1 MVRSAVLA
9 MGILMAS
16 LACADNRDSAFEE
29 ALHAARNN
37 DWSGLAEAEK
47 RLADDHPLRAY
58 LEFHRLRAALPELSP
73 QRVVDYGERYSD
85 SPLPNDIRQHAL
97 VAYAKEER
105 WRDVL
110 KVYDRAPRSTELRC
124 YYLRAQW
131 ETGNDSVLSRARQIW
146 LSGRSQ
152 PSSCNPVFDAA
163 RDQGVIGG
171 QEIWQRLL
179 LAFDHGATGLMRYLT
194 DMQTGADAT
203 AGEWLARLYRDPERL
218 RELPEGIR
226 GERREQLLSA
236 ALRRMAYTDTVRAL
250 ELFQQES
257 ANLGL
262 KDPALRERA
271 AERIAWY
278 STIRGI
284 EENRQW
290 LDGWLVSNGNV
301 DTLDQRARRSVIEQR
316 WDELPDWVARLPA
329 AMREDSRWQ
338 YWLGRAAEENGNDE
352 NARAL
357 WSQAAEHRN
366 FYGFLAAE
374 RLGQAPRFSNVS
386 PATDDGALTQPALA
400 RVALLRDIDEPQLAW
415 DEWNWMLWH
424 SSEGQRRRLAQHA
437 LDQGWYDLAV
447 QASIQ
452 ARAWNVLAWRFPA
465 AHRDLFVA
473 AARRH
478 DLDPW
483 LTMAVARRESAFYPH
498 ARSPVGA
505 QGLMQLMPGTARQVA
520 LDAGQTPPGDRQI
533 MNPGT
538 NVALGTRYLADLLER
553 FDGNRVLALAAYNA
567 GPHRVDD
574 WLAEEDEAVPVDVW
588 IESIPFYETREYVQ
602 AVLTYRVLFQ
612 GLHGD
617 REDLALL
624 RPAERGTPYSL
635 AMME

>member
-9 MGILMAS
+9 IGILVVS
-16 LACADNRDSAFEE
+16 LACADNSDSVFEE
-29 ALHAARNN
+29 ALHAARND
-37 DWSGLAEAEK
+37 DWNGLAQAQK
-47 RLADDHPLRAY
+47 RLSDDHPLQAY
-58 LEFHRLRAALPELSP
+58 LEFHRLRAALPDLSP
-73 QRVVDYGERYSD
+73 QRVVEYGERYPD
-85 SPLPNDIRQHAL
+85 SPLPDDIRQHAL
-97 VAYAKEER
+97 VAYAKESR

-110 KVYDRAPRSTELRC
+110 KVYDRAPRGTELRC

-131 ETGNDSVLSRARQIW
+131 ENGDKGVLPQVRELW
-146 LSGRSQ
+146 LSGSSR
-152 PSSCNPVFDAA
+152 PSSCDPLFEAA
-163 RDQGVIGG
+163 R
-171 QEIWQRLL
+171 
-179 LAFDHGATGLMRYLT
+179 
-194 DMQTGADAT
+194 
-203 AGEWLARLYRDPERL
+203 
-218 RELPEGIR
+218 
-226 GERREQLLSA
+226 
-236 ALRRMAYTDTVRAL
+236 
-250 ELFQQES
+250 ELFEQES

-290 LDGWLVSNGNV
+290 LDGWLANNGSA

-329 AMREDSRWQ
+329 AARDDSRWQ
-338 YWLGRAAEENGNDE
+338 YWLGRAAEENGDDE
-352 NARAL
+352 AARAH
-357 WSQAAEHRN
+357 WGRAAGQRN

-374 RLGQAPRFSNVS
+374 RLGQAPVFSNAS
-386 PATDDGALTQPALA
+386 PATDDSAPTQPGLA
-400 RVALLRDIDEPQLAW
+400 RVALLREIDEPQLAW

-424 SSEGQRRRLAQHA
+424 SSEGQRRKLAQHA
-437 LDQGWYDLAV
+437 LQQGWYDLVV

-465 AHRDLFVA
+465 AHRDLFVN

-483 LTMAVARRESAFYPH
+483 LSMAVARRESAFYPH

-505 QGLMQLMPGTARQVA
+505 QGLMQLMPGTARKVA
-520 LDAGQTPPGDRQI
+520 RDAGQTPPDARQVMDPDI
-533 MNPGT
+533 
-538 NVALGTRYLADLLER
+538 NVALGTRYLAELLER
-553 FDGNRVLALAAYNA
+553 FNGNRVLALAAYNA

-574 WLAEEDEAVPVDVW
+574 WLAEEEDAVPADVW

-612 GLHGD
+612 GLHGN
-617 REDLALL
+617 REELVLL
-624 RPAERGTPYSL
+624 RPDERGTPYSL
-635 AMME
+635 AMMD

>member
-9 MGILMAS
+9 IGILVAS
-16 LACADNRDSAFEE
+16 LACADNSDSVFEE
-29 ALHAARNN
+29 ALHAARND
-37 DWSGLAEAEK
+37 DWNGLAQAQK
-47 RLADDHPLRAY
+47 RLSDDHPLQAY
-58 LEFHRLRAALPELSP
+58 LEFHRLRAALPDLSP
-73 QRVVDYGERYSD
+73 QRVVEYGERYPD
-85 SPLPNDIRQHAL
+85 SPLPDDIRQHAL
-97 VAYAKEER
+97 VAYAKESR

-110 KVYDRAPRSTELRC
+110 KVYDRAPRGTELRC

-131 ETGNDSVLSRARQIW
+131 ENGDKGVLPQVRQLW
-146 LSGRSQ
+146 LSGSSR
-152 PSSCNPVFDAA
+152 PSSCDPLFEAA
-163 RDQGVIGG
+163 RDQGVIGE
-171 QEIWQRLL
+171 QEIWERLL
-179 LAFDHGATGLMRYLT
+179 LAFDQGATGLMSYLA
-194 DMQTGADAT
+194 DMQSGADAT
-203 AGEWLARLYRDPERL
+203 AGEWLGRLHRDPERL
-218 RELPEGIR
+218 RELPEGI
-226 GERREQLLSA
+226 GDERREQLLSA
-236 ALRRMAYTDTVRAL
+236 ALRRLAYTDTVRAR
-250 ELFQQES
+250 ELFEQES

-290 LDGWLVSNGNV
+290 LDGWLANNGSA

-329 AMREDSRWQ
+329 AARDDSRWQ
-338 YWLGRAAEENGNDE
+338 YWLGRAAEENGDDE
-352 NARAL
+352 AARAH
-357 WSQAAEHRN
+357 WGRAAGQRN

-374 RLGQAPRFSNVS
+374 RLGQAPVFSNAS
-386 PATDDGALTQPALA
+386 PATDDSAPTQPGLA
-400 RVALLRDIDEPQLAW
+400 RVALLREIDEPQLAW

-424 SSEGQRRRLAQHA
+424 SSEGQRRKLAQHA
-437 LDQGWYDLAV
+437 LQQGWYDLVV

-465 AHRDLFVA
+465 AHRDLFVN

-483 LTMAVARRESAFYPH
+483 LSMAVARRESAFYPH

-505 QGLMQLMPGTARQVA
+505 QGLMQLMPGTARKVA
-520 LDAGQTPPGDRQI
+520 RDAGQTPPDARQVMDPDI
-533 MNPGT
+533 
-538 NVALGTRYLADLLER
+538 NVALGTRYLAELLER
-553 FDGNRVLALAAYNA
+553 FNGNRVLALAAYNA

-574 WLAEEDEAVPVDVW
+574 WLAEEEDAVPADVW

-612 GLHGD
+612 GLHGN
-617 REDLALL
+617 REELVLL
-624 RPAERGTPYSL
+624 RPDERGTPYSL
-635 AMME
+635 AMMD

>member
-9 MGILMAS
+9 IGILMAS
-16 LACADNRDSAFEE
+16 LACADDSVFEQ
-29 ALHAARNN
+29 ALHAARND
-37 DWSGLAEAEK
+37 DWNGLAEAQK

-73 QRVVDYGERYSD
+73 QRVIEYGERYPD

-97 VAYAKEER
+97 VAYAKQER
-105 WRDVL
+105 WRDAL
-110 KVYDRAPRSTELRC
+110 KVYATPPRGTELRC
-124 YYLRAQW
+124 HYLRAQW
-131 ETGNDSVLSRARQIW
+131 ETGDKSVLTQARELWLNGASR
-146 LSGRSQ
+146 
-152 PSSCNPVFDAA
+152 PSSCDPLFNAA
-163 RDQGVIGG
+163 REQGVIGE
-171 QEIWQRLL
+171 QEIWQRML
-179 LAFDHGATGLMRYLT
+179 LAFDQGSTGLLRYLG
-194 DMQTGADAT
+194 DMQSGSYAA
-203 AGEWLARLYRDPERL
+203 AGEWLGRLYQTPERL
-218 RELPEGIR
+218 RDLPEGIN
-226 GERREQLLSA
+226 GERRQQLLSA
-236 ALRRMAYTDTVRAL
+236 ALRRLAYTDTIRAR

-257 ANLGL
+257 AALGL
-262 KDPALRERA
+262 NDPALRKRA

-278 STIRGI
+278 STIRGT

-290 LDGWLVSNGNV
+290 LDRWLADNGAT

-316 WDELPDWVARLPA
+316 WDELPTWVARLPA
-329 AMREDSRWQ
+329 EMRDNSRWQ
-338 YWLGRAAEENGNDE
+338 YWLGRAAEENGDAE
-352 NARAL
+352 KARSL
-357 WSQAAEHRN
+357 WAQAADQRN

-374 RLGQAPRFSNVS
+374 RLGQAPEFNNAS
-386 PATDDGALTQPALA
+386 PATDDSALTQPALA

-424 SSEGQRRRLAQHA
+424 SNERQRRKLAQHA
-437 LDQGWYDLAV
+437 LQKGWYDLLV

-465 AHRDLFVA
+465 AHRDLFVD

-520 LDAGQTPPGDRQI
+520 LDAGQTPPGNQQV
-533 MNPGT
+533 MEPST
-538 NVALGTRYLADLLER
+538 NVALGTRYLAELMAR
-553 FDGNRVLALAAYNA
+553 FNGNRVLALAAYNA
-567 GPHRVDD
+567 GPYRVDD
-574 WLAEEDEAVPVDVW
+574 WLAEEEDAVPADVW
-588 IESIPFYETREYVQ
+588 IESIPYYETREYVQ

-617 REDLALL
+617 RENLVLL
-624 RPAERGTPYSL
+624 RPDERGTPYSL